1 MPTLLTP
8 VEIGPLRLRNR
19 IVMPAMHLL
28 YTPDGEVNDRLVAFY
43 EERAEGGAGLLI
55 VGGCSVDEYS
65 GGRELIGLDH
75 DRFIPGLRRLT
86 AAVHAHGALIAAQLY
101 HAGRYA
107 HSFLIGRQ
115 AIAPSPLASRF
126 THEIPREMTREDIKK
141 VIDGYAEAAVRARKA
156 GFDAV
161 EILAS
166 AGYIISQFLSPIT
179 NQRTDEYGGDLE
191 RRMRFG
197 LEVVQAVRGA
207 VGNDYPLIA
216 RLAGNDFMPG
226 SHTNKEARIFAR
238 ELEGAGIDAF
248 NITGGWHETRVPQI
262 PMEVPRGGYAY
273 LAQGVK
279 QAVGKPVIACNRIND
294 PVLADRIIRQ
304 GRADM
309 VGFARGLIADAYL
322 PRKLM
327 EGRPEAIM
335 PCIGCNQAC
344 FDHLFQFKPVE
355 CLVNPRAS
363 HEAEIPLQVQAKTP
377 RKVMVIGGGPAG
389 LSAAAAAASA
399 GHAVSL
405 YEKSGLLGGQLA
417 LAGALEER
425 SEFLALKDALIRQA
439 VAAGVDVHTATDVD
453 QDLVT
458 AVNPDAVIIAT
469 GGEPVRPPIPG
480 VENANVVQA
489 WDVLAGRVD
498 VGKEVVIIGGG
509 AVGIETAVFLAKIGT
524 LDAHTLQFLFL
535 NQAED
540 IETLRNL
547 STVGIKR
554 VTVIEMLPRLGADI
568 GFSTRWVELSLL
580 RRYGV
585 KAKTQTRA
593 VQITPEG
600 VLVEREGAT
609 TLIACDTVVLAVGTR
624 AKKGIND
631 RMLANMR
638 VVTIGDAL
646 KPRKVFDAIR
656 EGFAAAR
663 GLG

>member
-8 VEIGPLRLRNR
+8 IEIGGLKLRNR

-28 YTPDGEVNDRLVAFY
+28 YTPDGEVSDRFIAFY
-43 EERAEGGAGLLI
+43 EERAKGGAGLLI
-55 VGGCSVDEYS
+55 VGGCAVDEYS

-75 DRFIPGLRRLT
+75 DRFIPGLERFTT
-86 AAVHAHGALIAAQLY
+86 AIHSHGALVAAQLY
-101 HAGRYA
+101 QAGRYA

-126 THEIPREMTREDIKK
+126 THETPREMTQEDIEM
-141 VIDGYAEAAVRARKA
+141 VIESYAAAAARALKA

-166 AGYIISQFLSPIT
+166 AGYIISQFLSPVT
-179 NQRTDEYGGDLE
+179 NKRTDAYGGDLE
-191 RRMRFG
+191 HRMRFG
-197 LEVVQAVRGA
+197 LEIAQAVRAA
-207 VGNDYPLIA
+207 VGKDFALIA

-226 SHTNKEARIFAR
+226 SHTNKEACVFAR

-294 PVLADRIIRQ
+294 PALADTIIRQ

-327 EGRPEAIM
+327 DGRPDAIM

-363 HEAEIPLQVQAKTP
+363 HEAEMSLDVQTEMPK
-377 RKVMVIGGGPAG
+377 RVMVIGGGPAG
-389 LSAAAAAASA
+389 LSAAATAASA
-399 GHAVSL
+399 GHSVSL
-405 YEKSGLLGGQLA
+405 YEKSDVLGGQLT

-425 SEFLALKDALIRQA
+425 SEFLALKEALIRQA
-439 VAAGVDVHTATDVD
+439 VAAGVDVKTGTAVD
-453 QDLVT
+453 QDLV
-458 AVNPDAVIIAT
+458 ASFRPDAVIMAT
-469 GGEPVRPPIPG
+469 GGEPIHPPIAG
-480 VENANVVQA
+480 IDGANVVQA
-489 WDVLAGRVD
+489 WDVLAGRAD

-540 IETLRNL
+540 IETLKNL
-547 STVGIKR
+547 STAGIKR
-554 VTVIEMLPRLGADI
+554 VTLIEMLPRLGADI
-568 GFSTRWVELSLL
+568 GFSTRWVELSML

-585 KAKTQTRA
+585 KAKTHTTA
-593 VQITPEG
+593 VRIAPEG
-600 VLVEREGAT
+600 VMVEHDGAGSF
-609 TLIACDTVVLAVGTR
+609 IACDTVVLAVGTR
-624 AKKGIND
+624 GVNTLAGVMPTGIP
-631 RMLANMR
+631 
-638 VVTIGDAL
+638 VVTVGDAL
-646 KPRKVFDAIR
+646 KPRKAFEAIR
-656 EGFAAAR
+656 EGYAAAR